1 MSGILGSSLS
11 SIAKPEP
18 WTEQALCAS
27 ISGDFWYPE
36 DGKYGLEALRI
47 CNGRTPEDAC
57 PVRAQCLSYA
67 LRHRERA
74 GIWGG
79 LSTPDRIRLEKHQ
92 GAGVKSCFICRNQFA
107 PASNGQ
113 IYCSQDCHRE
123 SRRRR
128 AAAKT
133 A

>member
-1 MSGILGSSLS
+1 MSDILGSSLS

-18 WTEQALCAS
+18 WTEKARCAS
-27 ISGDFWYPE
+27 IGGDWWYPE
-36 DGKYGLEALRI
+36 GGKYGLEALRI
-47 CNGRTPEDAC
+47 CNGSTPDDAC
-57 PVRAQCLSYA
+57 PARAECLAYA
-67 LRHRERA
+67 LKNKERH
-74 GIWGG
+74 GVWGG
-79 LSTPDRIRLEKHQ
+79 LSTPARMKLERTE
-92 GAGVKSCFICRNQFA
+92 GETARPCFICRASFA
-107 PASNGQ
+107 PVSNGQ